1 MRELEEFDLENKRLK
16 QRIKALESL
25 MLVAQVPKAKRE
37 RYHDGYFPFDLLPT
51 PIAELGR
58 MYIHSETT
66 IVLTGRS
73 YERLLTL
80 MRQALATPSALRF
93 HAHSTLPD
101 GAIDITDGHGE
112 PVQFSLDIA
121 RVGSPRRAPY
131 RYRTRRA

>member
-1 MRELEEFDLENKRLK
+1 
-16 QRIKALESL
+16 
-25 MLVAQVPKAKRE
+25 
-37 RYHDGYFPFDLLPT
+37 
-51 PIAELGR
+51 

-73 YERLLTL
+73 YKRLLTL
-80 MRQALATPSALRF
+80 MRQTLATSSALRF
-93 HAHSTLPD
+93 HVHSTLPD

-131 RYRTRRA
+131 RYRTRRHNRKVATLELFWLGVRLRVITKTITSPRRTST